1 MGATG
6 VVVLVVSVVA
16 ANTLLWVGVI
26 SWLRGRLR
34 RTAAE
39 LRALVKGEER
49 FLVEPTVGNY
59 RGASA
64 RLGKVKGTGM
74 VALTDRRVLCAKAV
88 GALIDVPLTDVV
100 GVREDNWFLRSYNGR
115 PHVILKLRDGV
126 EVGIQVGEHAR
137 WMELLHARVAGG
149 VTRAR

>member
-6 VVVLVVSVVA
+6 VVVLVVAIVA
-16 ANTLLWVGVI
+16 ANAVIWVAVLA
-26 SWLRGRLR
+26 WLRGRLR
-34 RTAAE
+34 RTDAE

-49 FLVEPTVGNY
+49 FLVEPSVGNY

-64 RLGKVKGTGM
+64 RFGKVKGTG
-74 VALTDRRVLCAKAV
+74 VAALTDRRVLCAKAV

-126 EVGIQVGEHAR
+126 EVGFQVGDHAR
-137 WMELLHARVAGG
+137 WMEILRARVA
-149 VTRAR
+149 APQ